1 MQIFGYF
8 AETIKRKKALFVILL
23 VLTFTMIVLSVFSAI
38 SISNGS
44 FNIDLN
50 NVPYIKF
57 LQGESGLPAF
67 IFNCIMVVGLIYISI
82 VVCFTKPYFAWLGV
96 IFYLYFVYSQA
107 VIFVSI
113 IMIYGFFNVI
123 IILILLL
130 LLLLLEFALL
140 MLIILEVSCLCNQP
154 NYFNNCFNFATSK
167 LLLYTI
173 TLLCLV
179 VSFCLITMILRSFVV
194 LLVY

>member
-1 MQIFGYF
+1 MQIFGCF

-23 VLTFTMIVLSVFSAI
+23 VLTITMIVLSIFSAI

-44 FNIDLN
+44 SNINLN

-57 LQGESGLPAF
+57 LQGNSGLPAF

-82 VVCFTKPYFAWLGV
+82 VVCFVKPYIAWLGV

-123 IILILLL
+123 ILTILLL
-130 LLLLLEFALL
+130 VLLLLEFALL
-140 MLIILEVSCLCNQP
+140 LLIMLEACCLCNQP
-154 NYFNNCFNFATSK
+154 NYFGNCFNFSTSK

-173 TLLCLV
+173 ILLCLV

>member
-23 VLTFTMIVLSVFSAI
+23 VLTITMIVLSVFSAI

-57 LQGESGLPAF
+57 LQGKSGLPAF

-82 VVCFTKPYFAWLGV
+82 VVCFAKPYFAWLGV

-123 IILILLL
+123 IISILLL

-140 MLIILEVSCLCNQP
+140 MLIILEVCCLCNQP
-154 NYFNNCFNFATSK
+154 NYFNNCFNFTTSK

-173 TLLCLV
+173 ILLCLV

>member
-1 MQIFGYF
+1 MQIFACFG
-8 AETIKRKKALFVILL
+8 ETIKRKKALFVVLLILSIA
-23 VLTFTMIVLSVFSAI
+23 MIVLSVFSAI
-38 SISNGS
+38 GINNGS
-44 FNIDLN
+44 SSINLD

-57 LQGESGLPAF
+57 LQSKSGLPAF
-67 IFNCIMVVGLIYISI
+67 IFNCIMAIGLIYISI
-82 VVCFTKPYFAWLGV
+82 VVCFVKPYLAWLGV

-107 VIFVSI
+107 LIFVSI

-130 LLLLLEFALL
+130 MLLLLEFALL
-140 MLIILEVSCLCNQP
+140 MLIILEVCCLCNQP
-154 NYFNNCFNFATSK
+154 NYFNNCFNFSTSK

-173 TLLCLV
+173 ILLCLV
-179 VSFCLITMILRSFVV
+179 VAFCLIMMILRSFVV

>member
-1 MQIFGYF
+1 MLIFGSF

-23 VLTFTMIVLSVFSAI
+23 VLTITMIVLSVFSAI

-57 LQGESGLPAF
+57 LQGKSGLPAF
-67 IFNCIMVVGLIYISI
+67 IFNCLMVVGLICIAI
-82 VVCFTKPYFAWLGV
+82 VVCFAKPYFAWLGV

-154 NYFNNCFNFATSK
+154 NYFNNCFNFSTSK

-173 TLLCLV
+173 ILLCLV
-179 VSFCLITMILRSFVV
+179 VAFCLITMILRSFVV